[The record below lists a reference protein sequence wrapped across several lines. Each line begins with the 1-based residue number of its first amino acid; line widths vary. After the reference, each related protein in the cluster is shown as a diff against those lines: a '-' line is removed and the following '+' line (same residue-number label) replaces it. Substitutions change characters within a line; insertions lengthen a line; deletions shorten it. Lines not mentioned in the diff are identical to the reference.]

1 MKARVISTKPKGKAV
16 VLFYDCSNHQNSYIN
31 WNPHNIFETHDL
43 VLNLTHTWNV
53 KCAWRNLGNNKINKK
68 NCRTFLIH
76 IIINSRNC
84 VKNVL
89 TNCDVLNKTDIDT
102 WLLLDRED
110 CSSVLKLRVYKMNGF
125 WTCYFVYNKFELY
138 CAK

>member
-89 TNCDVLNKTDIDT
+89 TNCDVLNKNRRRQLIIFGQRRLQQCTKIKGLQDERFLN
-102 WLLLDRED
+102 LLL
-110 CSSVLKLRVYKMNGF
+110 CVQQI
-125 WTCYFVYNKFELY
+125 WTILC
-138 CAK
+138 